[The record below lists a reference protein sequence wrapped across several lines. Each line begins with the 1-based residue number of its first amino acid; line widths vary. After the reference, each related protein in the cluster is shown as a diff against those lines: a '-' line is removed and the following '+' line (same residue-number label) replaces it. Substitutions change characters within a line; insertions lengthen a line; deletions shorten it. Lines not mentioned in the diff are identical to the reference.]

1 MLMLTVNYLI
11 FKLENRFN
19 RAMLI
24 IRSILDTIEFLILFC
39 YYSLEAFIL
48 MFFCIQKNVAGKI
61 VLVTGSANGIGREV
75 SINLARLGSILIL
88 WDIDEEGNIETAE
101 LTKANGALA
110 VYPYKCDLR
119 KREEIY
125 TVAEQVKK
133 EVGDVEI
140 LINNAGVLKGKT
152 FLDLPDSD
160 MEETFEVNTTA
171 HFWTCKAFLPAMIA
185 NNEGHLVSIVSL
197 TALAGGNKLT
207 DYTASKGAA
216 FGFLESLAFEM
227 RAAGKKGIK
236 TTIVCPYYV
245 DTELVTG
252 VITTRPFLLP
262 ILDVGYVGKKIVDG
276 ILKEKLYV
284 VVPAYARTILLKI
297 FLPAK
302 VVFLIAEYFGFFNN
316 LDHFKGEIQ
325 RGQARKDS
333 MGMLPIDNCSS
344 SGMFKRYI
352 CGVISKF
359 ICSIF
364 SRFPPTKTPPFR
376 VFDTFREFKSLQR
389 PYYKRTENKG
399 LKFCTVL

>member
-1 MLMLTVNYLI
+1 
-11 FKLENRFN
+11 
-19 RAMLI
+19 MLI

-61 VLVTGSANGIGREV
+61 VLVTGSANGIGKE
-75 SINLARLGSILIL
+75 IAKNFARLGSILVL
-88 WDIDEEGNIETAE
+88 WDIDEEGNSETAE
-101 LTKANGALA
+101 IAKANGALA
-110 VYPYKCDLR
+110 VYTYKCDLR

-125 TVAEQVKK
+125 TVAEQVKR

-152 FLDLPDSD
+152 FLDLLDSD
-160 MEETFEVNTTA
+160 MEETLEVNTTS

-185 NNEGHLVSIVSL
+185 RNEGHLVSTASVS
-197 TALAGGNKLT
+197 ALVGSNKLT

-252 VITTRPFLLP
+252 VQTTRPLLFP
-262 ILDVGYVGKKIVDG
+262 ILDVGYVAKKIVDG

-302 VVFLIAEYFGFFNN
+302 VVFLLVEYLGLLNN
-316 LDHFKGEIQ
+316 LDHFKGEVQ
-325 RGQARKDS
+325 RGEITKGE
-333 MGMLPIDNCSS
+333 MGIPPLDN
-344 SGMFKRYI
+344 
-352 CGVISKF
+352 
-359 ICSIF
+359 
-364 SRFPPTKTPPFR
+364 
-376 VFDTFREFKSLQR
+376 
-389 PYYKRTENKG
+389 
-399 LKFCTVL
+399 